1 MSRVQPHN
9 VNTTT
14 TYEPLLDTESSLM
27 VFLSEPAISTISFF
41 QGDVDLEASKLWLK
55 ERLTQIVTANPWLA
69 GRLVKNKKV
78 HKNLLLAIPRPV
90 TNEDVD
96 ALICNDEDGSLSNIN
111 TETKYE
117 VICNKLLKSK
127 QVVGPGYKL
136 VGKDLRCSKFTLAK
150 VGQGQVALVVSIT
163 HAISDGHTYYKIMSM
178 LNGDV
183 EALSSTRK
191 FDFINK
197 SMEAIGSKESKFLS
211 SFAFLLCCLKSMLF
225 GGKAKLDARYID
237 ENLIKE
243 WKDSESVHDGFIST
257 NDIVTSTFA
266 KATNSDLLLM
276 AINLRN
282 RVEDAKEDDAGNY
295 SLVVLHDKE
304 SSATPSGVRRLL
316 NDGPPFT
323 RKNGK
328 FPG

>member
-1 MSRVQPHN
+1 MF
-9 VNTTT
+9 
-14 TYEPLLDTESSLM
+14 
-27 VFLSEPAISTISFF
+27 FLSEPAISTISFF
-41 QGDVDLEASKLWLK
+41 QGDVDIEASKLWLK

-69 GRLVKNKKV
+69 GRLEKNKKV
-78 HKNLLLAIPRPV
+78 HKNLLLAIPQPV
-90 TNEDVD
+90 TSEDVD
-96 ALICNDEDGSLSNIN
+96 ALICNDEDGSLS

-117 VICNKLLKSK
+117 VICDRLLKSK
-127 QVVGPGYKL
+127 MVVGPGYKL

-163 HAISDGHTYYKIMSM
+163 HAVSDGHTYYKIMSM

-183 EALSSTRK
+183 EKLSSTRK

-197 SMEAIGSKESKFLS
+197 SMEAIGSKESKYLS
-211 SFAFLLCCLKSMLF
+211 SFSFLLCCLKSMLF

-243 WKDSESVHDGFIST
+243 WKDSAHDGFIST

-304 SSATPSGVRRLL
+304 SSATPSGVRQLL

-323 RKNGK
+323 RKNDK
-328 FPG
+328 LPG